1 MSIKALRTYRDRAM
15 SSYTAKNFLQN
26 FITEALGFLTST
38 RGQPLQDFEKK
49 SFLLV
54 SGNNL
59 TRVG

>member
-1 MSIKALRTYRDRAM
+1 MSIIALRTYRYRAM

-26 FITEALGFLTST
+26 FITEALGFLTNT
-38 RGQPLQDFEKK
+38 KGQPLQESEKE
-49 SFLLV
+49 SSLLV